1 MRKNLPK
8 NLNGRTALDKEE
20 INRELRELKRNVKNK
35 KKRKQKPCSHSL
47 IMHKRKDTKKWKGR
61 KLKISKQHLKVSVV
75 FCF

>member
-35 KKRKQKPCSHSL
+35 KKRK
-47 IMHKRKDTKKWKGR
+47 
-61 KLKISKQHLKVSVV
+61 
-75 FCF
+75 